1 MRITLV
7 TIFANVYGQSL
18 AIRGPTGSVTR
29 SVDALHVELESI
41 LKIFAVM
48 IAIFLASMI
57 LTNYVIM
64 TTWVKDI
71 LSLSYLS
78 TYLSFYLPTYLH
90 TYRSIY
96 LFLSPVLAVHFLTF
110 SCTLSQT
117 KHASS
122 AIILLQCLL
131 SYRSVLRIY
140 NRSRVGKVDLDKL
153 DHERDY
159 DEKRSPSSSSLAN
172 AE

>member
-1 MRITLV
+1 MAMRITLV

-64 TTWVKDI
+64 TTW
-71 LSLSYLS
+71 
-78 TYLSFYLPTYLH
+78 
-90 TYRSIY
+90 
-96 LFLSPVLAVHFLTF
+96 
-110 SCTLSQT
+110 T

-140 NRSRVGKVDLDKL
+140 NRSRVGRVDLDKL